1 MARSSALAPVNRGS
15 PRKGTKPS
23 PRKRATRVP
32 RLLYS
37 IPEAG
42 EALGVSPATA
52 YRLARRGVIFT
63 VEDFG
68 AKKVPVKWLEEEIAR
83 RSALARSA

>member
-1 MARSSALAPVNRGS
+1 MKRVS
-15 PRKGTKPS
+15 PRESAKLST
-23 PRKRATRVP
+23 RKRAARVP

-52 YRLARRGVIFT
+52 YRLARRGIIFT

-68 AKKVPVKWLEEEIAR
+68 AKKVPVRWLEDEIAR
-83 RSALARSA
+83 RAALVRSA